1 MRVRLLGVPLV
12 ILAVATRREFLRIA
26 AATTGVLAIGGLSG
40 LTLGRAQASVS
51 GPGITKIVP
60 TDGAAP
66 GEPFTIIDSDQGRL
80 VDGAVGLFTKDGT
93 TVEIAL
99 RTHSPFKTAQ
109 GRLPLDIGGGTYS
122 VSVRKPDATTF
133 SVGTFIVIGGEIR
146 PPFIE
151 PIMGPV
157 GTLFTITD
165 DQARIQD
172 GDIAFFYPNGSPS
185 ELGLPANNVE
195 ISDGGRKL
203 TGNVPAVA
211 DRGTEHAVAVRPD
224 YSSNSRF
231 GDLLFFVQA

>member
-1 MRVRLLGVPLV
+1 
-12 ILAVATRREFLRIA
+12 
-26 AATTGVLAIGGLSG
+26 
-40 LTLGRAQASVS
+40 
-51 GPGITKIVP
+51 
-60 TDGAAP
+60 
-66 GEPFTIIDSDQGRL
+66 
-80 VDGAVGLFTKDGT
+80 
-93 TVEIAL
+93 
-99 RTHSPFKTAQ
+99 
-109 GRLPLDIGGGTYS
+109 
-122 VSVRKPDATTF
+122 
-133 SVGTFIVIGGEIR
+133 
-146 PPFIE
+146 
-151 PIMGPV
+151 MGPV